1 MKKVDDNRIERAIPT
16 IMLISQIHGITC
28 NEFFVSILAQLAL
41 YGSKE

>member
-1 MKKVDDNRIERAIPT
+1 MKKVEDNRIERAIPT

-28 NEFFVSILAQLAL
+28 NEIVFGILAQLAL